1 MAESMLRSAR
11 VAEDAELRSEYE
23 ELQKKYKLVSDLL
36 TAKPNEHVEFKKFEN
51 LLNEEFREFA
61 DAESS
66 LAEEAAAVQR
76 LERLAERLKELVV
89 FPHLSA
95 KRSIAIGGGFSSGK
109 SAFVNSFIEG
119 YDHLLPERV
128 EPATA
133 IPSFVIA
140 NSEMA
145 IKGFSRTG
153 DTVDIAPA
161 LYSQLSHSFIDTF
174 PFNLKD
180 IMPSIT
186 VEVPLR
192 DSLFDNICLIDTPGY
207 NPGGRSEDRT
217 TAADFLKDRDA
228 LIWMIGLDST
238 GTVPDED
245 LEFLEDLELGSLPFY
260 VVLNKA
266 DIKPRSELE
275 DMLNE
280 VKDTLADAD
289 FEPLGISVYSSRRSE
304 EFSYDEMSLADF
316 FREQNQ
322 PKEANTDLKQ
332 EIEGVFEMYVNA
344 ILKDERTAKWM
355 TNELKAIDFHL
366 SELNSDD
373 ADVLGEKISKLIDS
387 QKRDFAPIKKQM
399 GQIRQK
405 MLSAIDEIFQSLNF
419 AKPELTARE
428 AAEES
433 EEREFI
439 AKVGRKPSPDI
450 VYNKGVT
457 DLHHAVCLNLV
468 ALAQSLLDQGADIN
482 AKATLHASISPHYTI
497 FLDKVETGD
506 DERELEDSTP
516 LHAAALANARET
528 AEVLLQ
534 NGADINAKDDEGATS
549 LHFAALA
556 NARETAEVLLQNG
569 ADIDTRAKDG
579 LTPLHAAAL
588 ANARETAEVLLQN
601 GADINAKNEDGITPL
616 HFAAGANAW
625 ETAEVLL
632 QNEADINAK
641 NEDGITPL
649 HFAAW
654 CYAAQRTGAAS
665 GENARETAEVL
676 LQNGADIDTRAK
688 DGLTPLHAA
697 ALANARE
704 TAEVLLQN
712 GADINAKNEDG
723 ITPLHY
729 AAWENA
735 RETAEVLLQN
745 GADINAKNED
755 GITPL
760 HFAAGANTRETAE
773 VLLQN
778 EADINAKGKDG
789 VTPLHYAA
797 GENARE
803 TAEVLLQ
810 NGADINAKNED
821 GWTLLHAAASVNARE
836 TAEVLLQNGAEVNA
850 KNDNGVTPLYAAAW
864 ANARETAEVLLQNG
878 ADVNAKGDNG
888 ATPLHDA
895 ASANAW
901 QTAEVLL
908 KSGASLNA
916 KANNGTT
923 PLHNAAWTNAR
934 ETAELLLKW
943 GADVNAED
951 RTGFL
956 GGEKP
961 LHYAVERGS
970 SETAELLSH
979 YGGQR

>member
-238 GTVPDED
+238 GTVPEED

-275 DMLNE
+275 DVLDE

-289 FEPLGISVYSSRRSE
+289 FEPLGISVYSSRRGE

-316 FREQNQ
+316 FRQQNQ

-332 EIEGVFEMYVNA
+332 EIESVFAMYVNA

-355 TNELKAIDFHL
+355 TNELKAIDFHISDL
-366 SELNSDD
+366 SSED

-399 GQIRQK
+399 GDIRKK
-405 MLSAIDEIFQSLNF
+405 MLSAVDEIFRSLNF

-433 EEREFI
+433 EENEFI
-439 AKVGRKPSPDI
+439 TKVGRKPSPDI

-457 DLHHAVCLNLV
+457 DLHHAVCLNLA
-468 ALAQSLLDQGADIN
+468 ALAQFLLNQGADLN
-482 AKATLHASISPHYTI
+482 ARATLHASISPDYTT
-497 FLDKVETGD
+497 FLDKMEAGD
-506 DERELEDSTP
+506 DKRELEDSTP

-534 NGADINAKDDEGATS
+534 NGADINAKDDEGDTS

-569 ADIDTRAKDG
+569 ADANAQAKDG
-579 LTPLHAAAL
+579 TTPLHFAALANACKIAEVLLKSEADINAKAEGGVTPLHYAASANACEIAEVLLKSGADINTKAENGKTPLHFAASENARQTAEVLLQNGADINAKATLHTSISPYYTTFLDKMEVEDDERELEDSTPLHAAAL
-588 ANARETAEVLLQN
+588 ADARQTAEVLLQNGADINAKAKNGTTPLHDAALADARETAEVLFQNGADINAQAENGTTPLHDAAWTNARETAEVLLQNGADINAQAKNGTPLHFAAWTNARETAEVLLQN
-601 GADINAKNEDGITPL
+601 GADINAKVKNGRTSL
-616 HFAAGANAW
+616 HF
-625 ETAEVLL
+625 
-632 QNEADINAK
+632 
-641 NEDGITPL
+641 
-649 HFAAW
+649 
-654 CYAAQRTGAAS
+654 
-665 GENARETAEVL
+665 
-676 LQNGADIDTRAK
+676 
-688 DGLTPLHAA
+688 A

-704 TAEVLLQN
+704 TAEVLL
-712 GADINAKNEDG
+712 
-723 ITPLHY
+723 
-729 AAWENA
+729 
-735 RETAEVLLQN
+735 
-745 GADINAKNED
+745 
-755 GITPL
+755 
-760 HFAAGANTRETAE
+760 
-773 VLLQN
+773 
-778 EADINAKGKDG
+778 
-789 VTPLHYAA
+789 
-797 GENARE
+797 
-803 TAEVLLQ
+803 
-810 NGADINAKNED
+810 
-821 GWTLLHAAASVNARE
+821 
-836 TAEVLLQNGAEVNA
+836 
-850 KNDNGVTPLYAAAW
+850 
-864 ANARETAEVLLQNG
+864 
-878 ADVNAKGDNG
+878 
-888 ATPLHDA
+888 
-895 ASANAW
+895 
-901 QTAEVLL
+901 
-908 KSGASLNA
+908 
-916 KANNGTT
+916 
-923 PLHNAAWTNAR
+923 
-934 ETAELLLKW
+934 KW

-951 RTGFL
+951 STGLF
-956 GGEKP
+956 GGKKP
-961 LHYAVERGS
+961 LHYAAEKGN
-970 SETAELLSH
+970 SETAELLSR

>member
-1 MAESMLRSAR
+1 MAESTLRSAR
-11 VAEDAELRSEYE
+11 VAEDTELRSEYE

-51 LLNEEFREFA
+51 LLNGEFREFA

-95 KRSIAIGGGFSSGK
+95 KLSIAIGGGFSSGK

-153 DTVDIAPA
+153 YTVDIDPV

-174 PFNLKD
+174 SFNLKD

-186 VEVPLR
+186 VEVPLHGN
-192 DSLFDNICLIDTPGY
+192 LFENICLIDTPGY
-207 NPGGRSEDRT
+207 NPGGRNEDRT

-238 GTVPDED
+238 GTVPEED
-245 LEFLEDLELGSLPFY
+245 LEFLENLELGSLPFY

-275 DMLNE
+275 DILNE

-316 FREQNQ
+316 FCEQNQ

-366 SELNSDD
+366 SELNPDD

-457 DLHHAVCLNLV
+457 DLHHAVCLNLP
-468 ALAQSLLDQGADIN
+468 ALAQSLLDQGADID
-482 AKATLHASISPHYTI
+482 AKATLHASILTHLTT
-497 FLDKVETGD
+497 FLDKTEVGD
-506 DERELEDSTP
+506 DEREIEDSTP
-516 LHAAALANARET
+516 LHAAALANARQTAEVLLQNGADINAKDDEGGTSLHFAALANARET

-556 NARETAEVLLQNG
+556 NARQ
-569 ADIDTRAKDG
+569 
-579 LTPLHAAAL
+579 
-588 ANARETAEVLLQN
+588 TAEVLLQN
-601 GADINAKNEDGITPL
+601 GADINAKAEGGVTPL
-616 HFAAGANAW
+616 
-625 ETAEVLL
+625 
-632 QNEADINAK
+632 D
-641 NEDGITPL
+641 
-649 HFAAW
+649 
-654 CYAAQRTGAAS
+654 Y
-665 GENARETAEVL
+665 
-676 LQNGADIDTRAK
+676 
-688 DGLTPLHAA
+688 A
-697 ALANARE
+697 ALANAW
-704 TAEVLLQN
+704 Q
-712 GADINAKNEDG
+712 
-723 ITPLHY
+723 
-729 AAWENA
+729 
-735 RETAEVLLQN
+735 
-745 GADINAKNED
+745 
-755 GITPL
+755 
-760 HFAAGANTRETAE
+760 
-773 VLLQN
+773 
-778 EADINAKGKDG
+778 
-789 VTPLHYAA
+789 
-797 GENARE
+797 
-803 TAEVLLQ
+803 
-810 NGADINAKNED
+810 
-821 GWTLLHAAASVNARE
+821 

-850 KNDNGVTPLYAAAW
+850 KNDNGVTSLHAAAST
-864 ANARETAEVLLQNG
+864 NARETAEVLLQNG
-878 ADVNAKGDNG
+878 ADINAKATLHTSISPYYTTFLDKMEVEDDERELEDS
-888 ATPLHDA
+888 TPLHAAALADA
-895 ASANAW
+895 RETAEVLLQNGADINAKAKGGVTPLDYAALANAW
-901 QTAEVLL
+901 QTAEVLFQN
-908 KSGASLNA
+908 GADINA
-916 KANNGTT
+916 QADNGTT
-923 PLHNAAWTNAR
+923 PLHDAAWTNAR
-934 ETAELLLKW
+934 ETAEVLLQNGADINAQADNGTTPLHDAAWTNARETAEVLLQNGADINAQAENGTPLHFAALADARETAEVLFQNGADINAQAKNGRTSLHDAAWTNAWQTAEVLLQNGADINAQAKNGRTSLHDAALVNARETAEVLLKW
-943 GADVNAED
+943 GTDVNAED
-951 RTGFL
+951 STGLF
-956 GGEKP
+956 GGKKP
-961 LHYAVERGS
+961 LHYAAEKGN
-970 SETAELLSH
+970 SETAELLSR